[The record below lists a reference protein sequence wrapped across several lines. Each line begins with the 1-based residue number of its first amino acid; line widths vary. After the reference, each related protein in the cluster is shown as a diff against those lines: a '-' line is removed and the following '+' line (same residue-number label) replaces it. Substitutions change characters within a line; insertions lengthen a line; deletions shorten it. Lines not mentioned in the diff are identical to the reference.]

1 MKKIIPVLFFII
13 CLLGCAST
21 NNVVN
26 NKIVIPETEKT
37 VLKDYNAP
45 NPLLNTN
52 VEGVFVLKQPYC
64 DIEKYKNAREYRL
77 YLLDKNTDKVLYIIE
92 NVVSNWQPSHNDG
105 WGGRI
110 VKDDFCCF
118 TKDNVEYRIKGDIY
132 AIEVHSYLEGI
143 YLTED
148 GEDLLNPVIRDDI
161 DEDIKKI
168 EQGFV
173 DYVLYPDLVER
184 GFNIHKLD
192 NMKIDGEMFEYI
204 ESFFRPNDEKGWLP
218 LDNHHQLRIKDEN
231 GEWFYRNSSY
241 KKKVIF
247 TKEYGTKDELL
258 EKGYVENETMFYYPS
273 NGEKDWRVGE
283 WSWFDYKGDW
293 TSPSEYKNQKK
304 SLSFVGE
311 KLVKDDI
318 THVET
323 LETEKSFI
331 IAFLHFE
338 MGINDVELIEKD
350 NLIIDM
356 SYNTGGSNISRNIFV
371 ERVLKSNYKKII
383 IITNVAGSSG
393 DHIVE
398 QLSKDKRTIVIGK
411 NTNGTVTASGHDY
424 IIDISNINNK
434 FYFKSMTNKYD
445 NTSIMEGIGFIP
457 NIWANNELDVFKNI
471 WNITNDYE
479 IKTKD
484 YSRIID
490 HDNYKSYE
498 NNKSWN
504 Y

>member
-1 MKKIIPVLFFII
+1 MRKLIPILFFII
-13 CLLGCAST
+13 CLFGCAST
-21 NNVVN
+21 NNITTIN
-26 NKIVIPETEKT
+26 NE
-37 VLKDYNAP
+37 
-45 NPLLNTN
+45 
-52 VEGVFVLKQPYC
+52 QPI
-64 DIEKYKNAREYRL
+64 IEKK
-77 YLLDKNTDKVLYIIE
+77 
-92 NVVSNWQPSHNDG
+92 
-105 WGGRI
+105 
-110 VKDDFCCF
+110 
-118 TKDNVEYRIKGDIY
+118 
-132 AIEVHSYLEGI
+132 

-148 GEDLLNPVIRDDI
+148 GEDLLHPVIRDDI
-161 DEDIKKI
+161 DDDIKKI

-173 DYVLYPDLVER
+173 DYVLYPELVER

-218 LDNHHQLRIKDEN
+218 LDNHHMLNIKDEN
-231 GEWFYRNSSY
+231 GEWYQATSY
-241 KKKVIF
+241 KKKVFF
-247 TKEYGTKDELL
+247 TKEYGTKDELM

-283 WSWFDYKGDW
+283 WSWFDYYGNW
-293 TSPSEYKNQKK
+293 NSLSGYRNQTK

-331 IAFLHFE
+331 IAFLCFKP
-338 MGINDVELIEKD
+338 GINDVELVEKD

-356 SYNTGGSNISRNIFV
+356 SYNEGGSMNSKDTFV

-383 IITNVAGSSG
+383 IITNSAGSSG
-393 DHIVE
+393 DRIVE

-411 NTNGTVTASGHDY
+411 NTDGTVIAGGY
-424 IIDISNINNK
+424 EYKVEIINADNK
-434 FYFKSMTNKYD
+434 FYFKSMTNIYD
-445 NTSIMEGIGFIP
+445 TSIMEGIGFIP
-457 NIWANNELDVFKNI
+457 DIWANNELDVFKNI

-479 IKTKD
+479 IKTTY
-484 YSRIID
+484 YSKIID
-490 HDNYKSYE
+490 HDNYKRYE
-498 NNKSWN
+498 KDTLLN

>member
-1 MKKIIPVLFFII
+1 MKNFIPVLFFII

-21 NNVVN
+21 NSVVN

-37 VLKDYNAP
+37 VLRDYNAP

-64 DIEKYKNAREYRL
+64 DIEKYKNTKEYRL
-77 YLLDKNTDKVLYIIE
+77 YLLDKNTDEVLYIIE
-92 NVVSNWQPSHNDG
+92 NVVINWQPSHNDG

-218 LDNHHQLRIKDEN
+218 LDNHHELHIKDEN
-231 GEWFYRNSSY
+231 GKWYQSPSY

-258 EKGYVENETMFYYPS
+258 KKGYVENETMFYYPS

-293 TSPSEYKNQKK
+293 NWSSGYRNQEK

-331 IAFLHFE
+331 IAFLCFKP
-338 MGINDVELIEKD
+338 GINDVELVEKD

-356 SYNTGGSNISRNIFV
+356 SYNEGGSMNSRNTFV

-383 IITNVAGSSG
+383 VIANDAGSSG
-393 DHIVE
+393 DVIVE

-411 NTNGTVTASGHDY
+411 NTNGTVKVEGSEVFNK
-424 IIDISNINNK
+424 IDNKYK
-434 FYFKSMTNKYD
+434 FYFKSMSTKD
-445 NTSIMEGIGFIP
+445 SDDTSIMEGIGFIP
-457 NIWANNELDVFKNI
+457 DIWANNELDVFKNI

-479 IKTKD
+479 IKTND

-490 HDNYKSYE
+490 HDNYKWNE

>member
-1 MKKIIPVLFFII
+1 MKKFIISLFFVIFA
-13 CLLGCAST
+13 LF
-21 NNVVN
+21 NV
-26 NKIVIPETEKT
+26 
-37 VLKDYNAP
+37 
-45 NPLLNTN
+45 
-52 VEGVFVLKQPYC
+52 C
-64 DIEKYKNAREYRL
+64 
-77 YLLDKNTDKVLYIIE
+77 
-92 NVVSNWQPSHNDG
+92 
-105 WGGRI
+105 
-110 VKDDFCCF
+110 
-118 TKDNVEYRIKGDIY
+118 
-132 AIEVHSYLEGI
+132 
-143 YLTED
+143 
-148 GEDLLNPVIRDDI
+148 GEDLLHPVIRDDI
-161 DEDIKKI
+161 DENVKKI
-168 EQGFV
+168 EQALV
-173 DYVLYPDLVER
+173 DYVLYPELVER
-184 GFNIHKLD
+184 GFDVHQLD

-204 ESFFRPNDEKGWLP
+204 ESFFRPNDEKGLLP
-218 LDNHHQLRIKDEN
+218 LDNHHTLNIKDED
-231 GEWFYRNSSY
+231 GKWYHSPSY
-241 KKKVIF
+241 KKKVFF

-293 TSPSEYKNQKK
+293 NSLSGYRNQKK

-331 IAFLHFE
+331 ITFFHFE
-338 MGINDVELIEKD
+338 TGINDVELIEKD

-356 SYNTGGSNISRNIFV
+356 SYNTGGSMNSRDVFV

-383 IITNVAGSSG
+383 VIANNAGSSG
-393 DHIVE
+393 DDIVE

-411 NTNGTVTASGHDY
+411 NTNGTVIAGGYDY
-424 IIDISNINNK
+424 KIDISNIDNK
-434 FYFKSMTNKYD
+434 FYFKSKTNKY

>member
-1 MKKIIPVLFFII
+1 MKNFIPFLFFII

-21 NNVVN
+21 NNIVN

-37 VLKDYNAP
+37 VLRDYNAP

-64 DIEKYKNAREYRL
+64 DIEKYKNTKEYRL
-77 YLLDKNTDKVLYIIE
+77 YLLDKNTDEVLYIIE

-173 DYVLYPDLVER
+173 DYVLYPELVER

-218 LDNHHQLRIKDEN
+218 LDNHHELHIKDEN
-231 GEWFYRNSSY
+231 GEWYQSPSY
-241 KKKVIF
+241 KKKVFF

-258 EKGYVENETMFYYPS
+258 KKGYVENETMFYYPS

-283 WSWFDYKGDW
+283 WSWFDYYGNW
-293 TSPSEYKNQKK
+293 NSLSGYRNQKK

-331 IAFLHFE
+331 IAFLKFKPS
-338 MGINDVELIEKD
+338 INDVELVEKD
-350 NLIIDM
+350 NLIIDL
-356 SYNTGGSNISRNIFV
+356 SYNEGGSMNSKDTFV

-383 IITNVAGSSG
+383 VIANDAGSSG
-393 DHIVE
+393 DRIVE

-411 NTNGTVTASGHDY
+411 NTNGTVIAGGY
-424 IIDISNINNK
+424 EYKVEIINTDNK
-434 FYFKSMTNKYD
+434 FYFQSMTNIYD
-445 NTSIMEGIGFIP
+445 TSIMEGIGFIP
-457 NIWANNELDVFKNI
+457 DIWANNELDVFKNI

-479 IKTKD
+479 IKTTY

-490 HDNYKSYE
+490 HDNYKWYE
-498 NNKSWN
+498 KDTLLN